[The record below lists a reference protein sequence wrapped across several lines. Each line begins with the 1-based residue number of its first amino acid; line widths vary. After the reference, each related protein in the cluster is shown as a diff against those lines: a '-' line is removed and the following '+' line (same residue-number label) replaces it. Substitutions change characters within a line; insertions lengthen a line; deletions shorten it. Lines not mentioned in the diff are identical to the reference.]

1 MANIAIQTNSAPDQK
16 VPTAPAD
23 RCLYCNPAG
32 LTNTEPPVSEWPKI
46 DMQANTVVE
55 HAQDFVTVLGSM
67 KKFVD
72 RLMGCPVSCELCQKL
87 EIIAFV
93 GRSGVG
99 KSVAINLAAGHEP
112 TVFKSDMGGLLVE
125 FSPLAPSKVYHR
137 NASGTL
143 FPMVHKD
150 KKRIIVDCPGFF
162 ENRSPGIEFL
172 QRCVIKKMLES
183 RDVKVVLFKSV
194 GAERDVSFA
203 QLLKSDL
210 MVPGSCLVCFTKA
223 SDDTSATWTAGVD
236 PGERPVLSE
245 KFQNAPLQTIL
256 LKRPDSF
263 PIDTSRMMKESFVRD
278 LDAAL
283 NALNFS
289 PTAVSIK
296 ESDAM
301 GIFVNNATAAMVSLL
316 RKVLSE
322 RLDKHIK
329 NTLVQPYHIPFL
341 QTLVKYE
348 DQPPI
353 AILDHLRNFGFFQ
366 LPYETDHLV
375 LYSHF
380 WDVLAV
386 SGLHVKGVTS
396 SEIINH
402 EVLSRIQQVIAS
414 PEYKIEIDSKLL
426 LPGML
431 LQWVE
436 IRERFWLEYVAY
448 KGQMFHLMEKALSV
462 GGVLKECSLLVNYRL
477 SRCNSMAL
485 AFEVVTNKLRS
496 ELNSVVNDTA
506 TMIEVLDFDVAI
518 VQVHMSTAESVTRSE
533 KALLT
538 ESLLIGSD
546 FLAFAAEKTLWD
558 AVSSA
563 LQELPMC
570 SVDVIRERCLTAFK
584 IYESSFS
591 ARIRM
596 YKKRMTKQLA
606 STIIDQLIGRAK
618 NNAGCSFQEH
628 ELTDDLAWLSIANC
642 CSGVSLPDEAKV
654 VDVFFTHSRSYQKTV
669 PLDEPTMTVA
679 ATLSNKIYDHIYQ
692 DENSVRNLLQGLDVT
707 FFKLRVIQEK
717 GILYFVAISN
727 SVAHV
732 VFRGIEPASVRNW
745 ETNFSAAKEDFD
757 ECSFHPGYLEIC
769 QGVIELI
776 RAEIST
782 CTTVVFSGHCLGGAL
797 AHTLHAVYLLTER
810 EAEAKST
817 FSIGFGSPV
826 AFGIETEQFLE
837 ENKLSQRFITLV
849 NKGDPV
855 PLAFHDLVI
864 AAGKATLHPTI
875 YGDAGPQAVLK
886 LLNDIANLIVG
897 TDDAYCYVG
906 TFVFFERKVGSDVA
920 FSQETILGHSLV
932 AGSKWLTPKES
943 PPYGVQHNKL
953 LPYLEFTHA
962 YSSA

>member
-55 HAQDFVTVLGSM
+55 HAQDYVTVLGSM

-72 RLMGCPVSCELCQKL
+72 RLMGCPVSCKLCQKL

-125 FSPLAPSKVYHR
+125 FSPLAPSKVYHM

-150 KKRIIVDCPGFF
+150 TKRIIVDCPGFF

-289 PTAVSIK
+289 PTSVSIK

-329 NTLVQPYHIPFL
+329 NTQLQPYHIPFL

-353 AILDHLRNFGFFQ
+353 AVLDHLRNFGFFQ

-396 SEIINH
+396 SEVINQ

-462 GGVLKECSLLVNYRL
+462 GGVRKECSLLVNYRL
-477 SRCNSMAL
+477 SRCNSMAS
-485 AFEVVTNKLRS
+485 AFEVVTNKPRS

-518 VQVHMSTAESVTRSE
+518 VQVHMATAESVTRSE

-546 FLAFAAEKTLWD
+546 FLAFAAEKTLWG

-596 YKKRMTKQLA
+596 YKKRMTKCRGPL
-606 STIIDQLIGRAK
+606 STVKDCI
-618 NNAGCSFQEH
+618 
-628 ELTDDLAWLSIANC
+628 
-642 CSGVSLPDEAKV
+642 
-654 VDVFFTHSRSYQKTV
+654 
-669 PLDEPTMTVA
+669 
-679 ATLSNKIYDHIYQ
+679 TLSSKIYDHIYQ

-717 GILYFVAISN
+717 GILYFVAIFH

-797 AHTLHAVYLLTER
+797 AHTIHAVYLLTER

-855 PLAFHDLVI
+855 PLAFHDLVT

-886 LLNDIANLIVG
+886 LLIDIANLI
-897 TDDAYCYVG
+897 
-906 TFVFFERKVGSDVA
+906 
-920 FSQETILGHSLV
+920 ETILGHSLV
-932 AGSKWLTPKES
+932 AGSKWLTPNES